1 MQLPARGLHQNVIH
15 LPRTDGSGGTEAGQE
30 TAFEAGLD
38 RVYSSGVEWLD
49 VLQPDPHDR
58 ARTEPLGRDTQRR
71 KRWQTVR

>member
-30 TAFEAGLD
+30 PAFEAGLD
-38 RVYSSGVEWLD
+38 RVYSPRVEWLD
-49 VLQPDPHDR
+49 ELQAELHDK
-58 ARTEPLGRDTQRR
+58 ARKETLGRDTQRR